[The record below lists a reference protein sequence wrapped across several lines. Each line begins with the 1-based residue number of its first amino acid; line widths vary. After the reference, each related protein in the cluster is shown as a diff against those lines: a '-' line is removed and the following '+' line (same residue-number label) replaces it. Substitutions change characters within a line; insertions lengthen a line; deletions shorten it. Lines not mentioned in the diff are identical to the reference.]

1 MIFGKILQEML
12 KQNLTLQMMKQIDRY
27 VKKKIKKVVRFMK
40 DIIRILVGQ
49 RSKIYNYLNDNG
61 EEHKKPKGT

>member
-1 MIFGKILQEML
+1 
-12 KQNLTLQMMKQIDRY
+12 MMKQIDRY
-27 VKKKIKKVVRFMK
+27 AKKKIKKVVRFMK
-40 DIIRILVGQ
+40 DIIRIFVGQ